1 MRTGL
6 TEVTEAYLG
15 QTDLELTEMD
25 TSQQLKF
32 VLRVKLTLS
41 EQDTATLGENGMVDP
56 EVNITLLN

>member
-15 QTDLELTEMD
+15 QTDLESTEMD

-32 VLRVKLTLS
+32 ALKVKLTQS
-41 EQDTATLGENGMVDP
+41 EQDMATLGENGMVDP